1 VIKTKYTNIYIR
13 NNGEYGIR
21 NHLLVMYTT
30 GCAYTIANKIAMTV
44 NAKLIGQLG
53 CKANL
58 GAYQKLVQL
67 GSHPNVGAVLI
78 VSLGC
83 EHIDYE
89 RLKEDISQTQKPIEL
104 LVIQKEGGT
113 SLCVEKGINIALKLK
128 DKLSQVQSQV
138 VENINILVGIECGGS
153 DSTSGIISNPAV
165 GFAADKV
172 IENGG
177 RVVVE
182 ELRELLGCERDFKKK
197 CMNEEVE
204 KHVLRSL
211 KKAKDFSNRVGEFEI
226 SPGNQSGGLSTIEEK
241 SLGALFKLGS
251 KRIRN
256 VISKGERI
264 PNESGLYIL
273 DRIRNL
279 NDLEIFLCDH
289 GDASGLVDLTAS
301 GAQVLIFTT
310 GRGTPVGNPISPV
323 IKVCSNPLSC
333 KTLDEN
339 IDVRLDNFFIKSNF
353 KEPSIELFGLE
364 VYGKLIDV
372 INGSLTKSEILNH
385 NEY

>member
-78 VSLGC
+78 ISLGC

-182 ELRELLGCERDFKKK
+182 ELRKLLGCERDFKK
-197 CMNEEVE
+197 
-204 KHVLRSL
+204 
-211 KKAKDFSNRVGEFEI
+211 
-226 SPGNQSGGLSTIEEK
+226 
-241 SLGALFKLGS
+241 
-251 KRIRN
+251 N
-256 VISKGERI
+256 V
-264 PNESGLYIL
+264 
-273 DRIRNL
+273 
-279 NDLEIFLCDH
+279 
-289 GDASGLVDLTAS
+289 
-301 GAQVLIFTT
+301 
-310 GRGTPVGNPISPV
+310 
-323 IKVCSNPLSC
+323 
-333 KTLDEN
+333 
-339 IDVRLDNFFIKSNF
+339 
-353 KEPSIELFGLE
+353 
-364 VYGKLIDV
+364 
-372 INGSLTKSEILNH
+372 
-385 NEY
+385 